1 MRSMGGCSKAE
12 KNGSSIRKMA
22 FLRKIPLCHH
32 DSRKYRG
39 CDADPV
45 TLKFTLV
52 SRTWPAGIERSVVL
66 WYTISDDAA
75 GLRHRMHGC
84 FPCTERKRLCLL

>member
-39 CDADPV
+39 CDVYP
-45 TLKFTLV
+45 
-52 SRTWPAGIERSVVL
+52 
-66 WYTISDDAA
+66 
-75 GLRHRMHGC
+75 
-84 FPCTERKRLCLL
+84 KREII

>member
-22 FLRKIPLCHH
+22 FLRKIPFCHH

-39 CDADPV
+39 CYADFV
-45 TLKFTLV
+45 IFCNC
-52 SRTWPAGIERSVVL
+52 GIMLLRS
-66 WYTISDDAA
+66 
-75 GLRHRMHGC
+75 
-84 FPCTERKRLCLL
+84 F

>member
-39 CDADPV
+39 CDADS
-45 TLKFTLV
+45 LMQN
-52 SRTWPAGIERSVVL
+52 SRFLRYLYVKGKDAICIRRSP
-66 WYTISDDAA
+66 YNY
-75 GLRHRMHGC
+75 G
-84 FPCTERKRLCLL
+84 RLLL

>member
-39 CDADPV
+39 CDAD
-45 TLKFTLV
+45 
-52 SRTWPAGIERSVVL
+52 
-66 WYTISDDAA
+66 
-75 GLRHRMHGC
+75 
-84 FPCTERKRLCLL
+84 RLI

>member
-22 FLRKIPLCHH
+22 FLRKIPFCHH

-39 CDADPV
+39 CDADR
-45 TLKFTLV
+45 LIQN
-52 SRTWPAGIERSVVL
+52 SRQRL
-66 WYTISDDAA
+66 AA
-75 GLRHRMHGC
+75 GMGMILQVEFKPATSAH
-84 FPCTERKRLCLL
+84 

>member
-39 CDADPV
+39 CYADSV
-45 TLKFTLV
+45 TKLNL
-52 SRTWPAGIERSVVL
+52 
-66 WYTISDDAA
+66 
-75 GLRHRMHGC
+75 
-84 FPCTERKRLCLL
+84 

>member
-39 CDADPV
+39 CDADLV
-45 TLKFTLV
+45 TIIALRRCNIPTLYPQ
-52 SRTWPAGIERSVVL
+52 REHTPP
-66 WYTISDDAA
+66 AA
-75 GLRHRMHGC
+75 G
-84 FPCTERKRLCLL
+84 CTAVFRAQKGKILCLL

>member
-22 FLRKIPLCHH
+22 FLRKIPLCYH

-39 CDADPV
+39 CDADRLIQNSCFLRYLYVEKSNGSMLIAARIPSRKI
-45 TLKFTLV
+45 TIRRSLV
-52 SRTWPAGIERSVVL
+52 H
-66 WYTISDDAA
+66 Y
-75 GLRHRMHGC
+75 
-84 FPCTERKRLCLL
+84 F

>member
-39 CDADPV
+39 CDVYKITP
-45 TLKFTLV
+45 TSYKCE
-52 SRTWPAGIERSVVL
+52 SKS
-66 WYTISDDAA
+66 AA
-75 GLRHRMHGC
+75 R
-84 FPCTERKRLCLL
+84 FNRLAAFSFAKILSQLLTCSQIRAII

>member
-39 CDADPV
+39 CYADS
-45 TLKFTLV
+45 LIQN
-52 SRTWPAGIERSVVL
+52 SRFLRYLYVEKSKDPMAIMPSGLLSFQDESV
-66 WYTISDDAA
+66 
-75 GLRHRMHGC
+75 
-84 FPCTERKRLCLL
+84 

>member
-1 MRSMGGCSKAE
+1 MHSMGGCSKAE

-39 CDADPV
+39 CNAYFV
-45 TLKFTLV
+45 
-52 SRTWPAGIERSVVL
+52 I
-66 WYTISDDAA
+66 
-75 GLRHRMHGC
+75 
-84 FPCTERKRLCLL
+84 LL

>member
-32 DSRKYRG
+32 DSRKCRG
-39 CDADPV
+39 CDADSVIPQHSLSQKPK
-45 TLKFTLV
+45 TLPDPFRQL
-52 SRTWPAGIERSVVL
+52 GI
-66 WYTISDDAA
+66 
-75 GLRHRMHGC
+75 HH
-84 FPCTERKRLCLL
+84 F